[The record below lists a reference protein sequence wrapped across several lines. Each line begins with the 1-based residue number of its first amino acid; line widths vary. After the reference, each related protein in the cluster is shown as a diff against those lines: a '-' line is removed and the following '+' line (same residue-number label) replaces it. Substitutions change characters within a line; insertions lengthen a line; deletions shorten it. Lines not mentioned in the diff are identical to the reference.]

1 MQPEAWGA
9 AGHTGVKG
17 PLHVPEHLSQTQVV
31 GLEALGSATQ
41 VPSVRSIWCFN
52 ASHARLLCSF
62 LPGDSG
68 KGAGAMGEVSSPP
81 QKLWESRK
89 EMG

>member
-1 MQPEAWGA
+1 MQPEAWVLQVTQGLRE
-9 AGHTGVKG
+9 
-17 PLHVPEHLSQTQVV
+17 PLHVPECLSQAQVR
-31 GLEALGSATQ
+31 GEALGSGTQ

-52 ASHARLLCSF
+52 ASHAGLLCSSA
-62 LPGDSG
+62 PMDSS

-81 QKLWESRK
+81 QKLWEGRK